1 MDYTHVSSSKSIG
14 AGSSSRSVSITL
26 PVPFAQQSE
35 VSFEGPETFRVT
47 LTSATN
53 GASISGSN
61 TATATVIDNDNAPY
75 FIVNDA
81 RVNENAGTATV
92 YVQCMGETSIP
103 QTVDFSTSADT
114 ATAGADF
121 TNQSGT
127 LSYAGG
133 VNLQSFTVPI
143 TDDGI
148 YEGDEDFIVTLS
160 NPQGGTTIQDGTG
173 SVTINDDDSAPEF
186 SLAANQSEEEGN
198 TLTFRINKTG
208 STAQAHS
215 ISYDQHIPL
224 QTTMILRRYPARS
237 ILRRQIPL
245 WISRLQRT
253 KTQILNQMKPS

>member
-1 MDYTHVSSSKSIG
+1 MHQG
-14 AGSSSRSVSITL
+14 LSITL
-26 PVPFAQQSE
+26 PVPSAQQSE
-35 VSFEGPETFRVT
+35 VNFEGPETFKVT

-81 RVNENAGTATV
+81 TVNENAGTATV

-121 TNQSGT
+121 TNRSGT

-215 ISYDQHIPL
+215 ISYASAH
-224 QTTMILRRYPARS
+224 TTTDNDDFTPVS
-237 ILRRQIPL
+237 G
-245 WISRLQRT
+245 T
-253 KTQILNQMKPS
+253 LNFAAADTFMDITVATNEDTDFEVFK